1 MSEVNLL
8 NLGSLGIFI
17 YIIAR
22 KYFYHDKTIDLSDP
36 YFIFIGFFLLQI
48 ISIAASNKPAIEP
61 KGPEIK

>member
-22 KYFYHDKTIDLSDP
+22 KYFYHDKTIDLSDLI
-36 YFIFIGFFLLQI
+36 YFYRIFLLY
-48 ISIAASNKPAIEP
+48 SIAGQY
-61 KGPEIK
+61 KGFV